1 MKLPNA
7 ELAYI
12 SLPKLTD
19 YLLSENHAVGRAKA
33 AFFYKV
39 GFTRERAEDL
49 RVALLD
55 LARRGNVTEVVETLY
70 GMKYVV
76 DGEVRAPTGESIEI
90 RTVWIVEKGEVRP
103 RLVTAYPHKRRVGD
117 DQGVG

>member
-1 MKLPNA
+1 M
-7 ELAYI
+7 
-12 SLPKLTD
+12 
-19 YLLSENHAVGRAKA
+19 
-33 AFFYKV
+33 
-39 GFTRERAEDL
+39 
-49 RVALLD
+49 
-55 LARRGNVTEVVETLY
+55 TEVVETLY